1 LIAQVV
7 ENTIKTAPCSICTDK
22 TYCLIV
28 YNKILLICLQNGE
41 DEDENEP
48 KKKVMKTE
56 DETTK
61 DHKSEETNKC
71 SADTTEVPS
80 SEKEKS
86 KEEISKEEQ
95 SKLNSE
101 NKTKKPEI
109 PEVDELEETLMC
121 SICQE
126 LLYNCIRYKYVRNY
140 CTTV

>member
-1 LIAQVV
+1 
-7 ENTIKTAPCSICTDK
+7 
-22 TYCLIV
+22 
-28 YNKILLICLQNGE
+28 
-41 DEDENEP
+41 
-48 KKKVMKTE
+48 MKTT

-61 DHKSEETNKC
+61 DHKSEETNKG
-71 SADTTEVPS
+71 SADTKE
-80 SEKEKS
+80 SEKEKT

-126 LLYNCIRYKYVRNY
+126 LLYNCIRYRYALSRFDSKNY
-140 CTTV
+140 NFFPPVL